1 MRTTRPPNH
10 EENKSNISNSII
22 TNCLASTGTR
32 VSDCDD
38 NDWKCLCDNQRAVL
52 TCYDNCPSGKSPKN
66 LPTQPNPTKIPI
78 PESHILNLLLP
89 LSKDPNRFGA
99 EQTSVSW
106 CNAAKAYSSSSSSS
120 NATVSTSSSAS
131 SSTGSSTATAT
142 DAEASSTGSSSSTG
156 SRSSSASAA
165 SSSATDSAAGNIA
178 LPAGGVIAAVFGLAA
193 AMI

>member
-1 MRTTRPPNH
+1 MQYTSAFVLAIAGLAAAQSTT
-10 EENKSNISNSII
+10 SSAATTSASADSQSGCGTAIDAII

-32 VSDCDD
+32 VSDCSD

-52 TCYDNCPSGKSPKN
+52 TCYDNCPS
-66 LPTQPNPTKIPI
+66 
-78 PESHILNLLLP
+78 
-89 LSKDPNRFGA
+89 DPNRFGA

-120 NATVSTSSSAS
+120 NATVSTTTSSGS

-142 DAEASSTGSSSSTG
+142 DADSTETGSSSSTA

>member
-1 MRTTRPPNH
+1 MQYTTAIVLAVAGLAAAQ
-10 EENKSNISNSII
+10 STTSSAATSSASGDSQSGCGTAIDAII

-52 TCYDNCPSGKSPKN
+52 TCYDNCPS
-66 LPTQPNPTKIPI
+66 
-78 PESHILNLLLP
+78 
-89 LSKDPNRFGA
+89 DPNRFGA

-131 SSTGSSTATAT
+131 SSTGSSSATAT
-142 DAEASSTGSSSSTG
+142 DAEATETGSSSSTG

>member
-1 MRTTRPPNH
+1 MQYTTAIVLAVAGLAAAQ
-10 EENKSNISNSII
+10 STTSSAATSSASADSQSGCGTAIDAII

-32 VSDCDD
+32 VSDCSDS
-38 NDWKCLCDNQRAVL
+38 DWKCLCDNQRAVL
-52 TCYDNCPSGKSPKN
+52 TCYDNCPS
-66 LPTQPNPTKIPI
+66 
-78 PESHILNLLLP
+78 
-89 LSKDPNRFGA
+89 DPNRFGA

-142 DAEASSTGSSSSTG
+142 DAESTETGSSSTA

-178 LPAGGVIAAVFGLAA
+178 LPAGGMIAAVFGIAA